1 MNTRYFQARRSIQTL
16 TKTNPNSD
24 RKLTPR
30 SRGAMGGSEV
40 RGPVKAGRSDP
51 RTSTSRLR
59 RNRGARG
66 ILLGGPRDGFMR
78 AGLAQQVWSAMTL
91 VGLLVADPQI
101 MAVRLQNDVG

>member
-16 TKTNPNSD
+16 TKTNPNPD

-51 RTSTSRLR
+51 RNVDEPVASRPWVSG
-59 RNRGARG
+59 NRWSSPEGERG
-66 ILLGGPRDGFMR
+66 
-78 AGLAQQVWSAMTL
+78 
-91 VGLLVADPQI
+91 
-101 MAVRLQNDVG
+101 

>member
-1 MNTRYFQARRSIQTL
+1 M
-16 TKTNPNSD
+16 
-24 RKLTPR
+24 
-30 SRGAMGGSEV
+30 

-101 MAVRLQNDVG
+101 MAVRLQKDVGWSRDNQRS